1 MFFCDELWN
10 WQFQWLRR
18 HIVKDTQT
26 GRVVRLYEKHDK
38 NSSKN
43 EIRSLINL
51 PGYKNEQLS
60 LQVWE
65 EEKEGD
71 AIGIK
76 VLWALTG
83 CLAQEVV

>member
-1 MFFCDELWN
+1 M
-10 WQFQWLRR
+10 
-18 HIVKDTQT
+18 
-26 GRVVRLYEKHDK
+26 VRLYEKHDK

-76 VLWALTG
+76 VL
-83 CLAQEVV
+83 